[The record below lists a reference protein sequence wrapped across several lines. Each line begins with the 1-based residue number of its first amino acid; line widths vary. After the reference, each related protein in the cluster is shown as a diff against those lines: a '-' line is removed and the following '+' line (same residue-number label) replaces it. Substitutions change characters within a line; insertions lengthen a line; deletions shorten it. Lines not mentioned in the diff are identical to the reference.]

1 MRNKR
6 LAAIDIGTNS
16 IRSIVVEVESAGKF
30 RVLDDEKAT
39 VRLGEGLHDSGLLSA
54 AAAERAI
61 AALLRQKKIIDGYG
75 VKGIEAVAT
84 SAVRKAANGAAFLA
98 AVKAQTGITVDSISG
113 EEEAELVALSAF
125 NNFDM
130 EGTRNLLVDI
140 GGGSLELI
148 TTVGRHVEE
157 IFSLELGAVYLT
169 ETFLKGNSSAAVAH
183 NKLRRHI
190 RKMLKETFPEGIP
203 AVNALIG
210 SGGTITAIA
219 AMVLAGRNEV
229 FGSAH
234 GYEVL
239 RSDVVHLQAMLQR
252 KNLAELRSVP
262 GLSPDRADIIV
273 AGVTVIDEL
282 LEFCQGNLLKVNE
295 RGIREGL
302 ILRGLRKHGMIAA
315 EGSPRSWRESILG
328 FAESCHCDKNHALQV
343 ARLSMEIFKALAR
356 PYTLGE
362 KEGRILEAAAI
373 LHDVGYFINY
383 SSHHKHSYHL
393 IRHAD
398 LFGFTPRERE
408 LIATVAR
415 YHRKSLP
422 KKKHEEFMRLSLA
435 DRQLV
440 ARLGGI
446 LRLADGLDRSR
457 TGMVAIAEP
466 VFSPTSLLLRLQGS
480 GDLSVEIYGATYK
493 SDLFREAFGL
503 KLVLE
508 PVAR

>member
-1 MRNKR
+1 
-6 LAAIDIGTNS
+6 
-16 IRSIVVEVESAGKF
+16 
-30 RVLDDEKAT
+30 
-39 VRLGEGLHDSGLLSA
+39 
-54 AAAERAI
+54 
-61 AALLRQKKIIDGYG
+61 
-75 VKGIEAVAT
+75 
-84 SAVRKAANGAAFLA
+84 
-98 AVKAQTGITVDSISG
+98 
-113 EEEAELVALSAF
+113 
-125 NNFDM
+125 
-130 EGTRNLLVDI
+130 
-140 GGGSLELI
+140 
-148 TTVGRHVEE
+148 
-157 IFSLELGAVYLT
+157 
-169 ETFLKGNSSAAVAH
+169 
-183 NKLRRHI
+183 
-190 RKMLKETFPEGIP
+190 
-203 AVNALIG
+203 
-210 SGGTITAIA
+210 
-219 AMVLAGRNEV
+219 
-229 FGSAH
+229 
-234 GYEVL
+234 
-239 RSDVVHLQAMLQR
+239 
-252 KNLAELRSVP
+252 
-262 GLSPDRADIIV
+262 
-273 AGVTVIDEL
+273 
-282 LEFCQGNLLKVNE
+282 
-295 RGIREGL
+295 
-302 ILRGLRKHGMIAA
+302 
-315 EGSPRSWRESILG
+315 
-328 FAESCHCDKNHALQV
+328 
-343 ARLSMEIFKALAR
+343 MEIFKALAR

-435 DRQLV
+435 DRKLV

>member
-1 MRNKR
+1 M
-6 LAAIDIGTNS
+6 
-16 IRSIVVEVESAGKF
+16 
-30 RVLDDEKAT
+30 
-39 VRLGEGLHDSGLLSA
+39 
-54 AAAERAI
+54 
-61 AALLRQKKIIDGYG
+61 
-75 VKGIEAVAT
+75 
-84 SAVRKAANGAAFLA
+84 
-98 AVKAQTGITVDSISG
+98 
-113 EEEAELVALSAF
+113 
-125 NNFDM
+125 
-130 EGTRNLLVDI
+130 
-140 GGGSLELI
+140 
-148 TTVGRHVEE
+148 
-157 IFSLELGAVYLT
+157 
-169 ETFLKGNSSAAVAH
+169 
-183 NKLRRHI
+183 
-190 RKMLKETFPEGIP
+190 
-203 AVNALIG
+203 IG

-435 DRQLV
+435 DRKLV